1 LSSTA
6 KNSRKSANIVSTPD
20 ASPEETKPPSKARRT
35 REAFPQLPL
44 LAGTDAPLV
53 PLDGG
58 GKKFL
63 EALRESA
70 GEERW
75 NDWRWQMQS
84 RITTADEL
92 GRILTLSRGEAATL
106 RKSLNSLRMAI
117 TPYYASLIDTNDPE
131 CPIRKQAV
139 PTLKETLIASTD
151 LLDPLH
157 EDVDSPV
164 PGLTHRYPDRCILL
178 VTDQCGMYCRH
189 CTRRRFAG
197 QTDTARSTEQIRACI
212 DYIARTPEIRDVLI
226 TGGDP
231 LTLSDEALDSI
242 LSEIR
247 SIPTVEIIRIGTRT
261 PAVLPMRVTESL
273 CAVLKKHH
281 PLWINLHFNH
291 PGELTPEAERACALL
306 ADAGIPLGNQS
317 VLLKG
322 VNDCPYIFRDL
333 NQKLMKMRVR
343 PYYIYQCDLSR
354 GIEHFRTS
362 IGKGLEIMEYLRGHT
377 SGLAVPT
384 FVVDAPGGGG
394 KIPVMPNYVISR
406 SDRKT
411 ILRNYE
417 GVVTVYTEPDDNQS
431 KCLGKCRETCERVKS
446 LFPGGL
452 QSLFEG
458 DAISI
463 EPKELLR
470 EKRRKAREAS
480 QDRQ

>member
-1 LSSTA
+1 MSSTA
-6 KNSRKSANIVSTPD
+6 KQSGRNT
-20 ASPEETKPPSKARRT
+20 SPAEQGSEEAGKPPSARVRRA
-35 REAFPQLPL
+35 REGLLPL
-44 LAGTDAPLV
+44 LPMVQGEKNY
-53 PLDGG
+53 LD
-58 GKKFL
+58 
-63 EALRESA
+63 ALRESA
-70 GEERW
+70 GEELW
-75 NDWRWQMQS
+75 NDWRWQMRS

-92 GRILTLSRGEAATL
+92 ARILPLSRSESSTL
-106 RKSLNSLRMAI
+106 RRSLNSLRMAI
-117 TPYYASLIDTNDPE
+117 TPYYASLIDRNDPE
-131 CPIRKQAV
+131 CPIRKQAI
-139 PTLKETLIASTD
+139 PSLKETLIAQTD

-197 QTDTARSTEQIRACI
+197 QTDTARSPEQVEKCI
-212 DYIARTPEIRDVLI
+212 DYIASTSEIRDVLI

-231 LTLSDEALDSI
+231 LTLSDEALDGI
-242 LSEIR
+242 LTKLR
-247 SIPTVEIIRIGTRT
+247 AIPTVEIIRLGTRI
-261 PAVLPMRVTESL
+261 PAVLPMRVTEKL
-273 CAVLKKHH
+273 CAMLKKHH

-291 PGELTPEAERACALL
+291 PRELTAESARACALL

-322 VNDCPYIFRDL
+322 VNDCPYIFREL
-333 NQKLMKMRVR
+333 NQRLLKMRVR

-394 KIPVMPNYVISR
+394 KIPVMPNYVLSR

-411 ILRNYE
+411 ILRNFE
-417 GVVTVYTEPDDNQS
+417 GVISVYTEPDDNLSKCRGTCRELCEQS
-431 KCLGKCRETCERVKS
+431 KS
-446 LFPGGL
+446 LSSGGIE
-452 QSLFEG
+452 SLFEG
-458 DAISI
+458 NAISL
-463 EPKELLR
+463 EPKDLKR
-470 EKRRKAREAS
+470 EKRRKSWSDKKE
-480 QDRQ
+480 